1 MSRTLDITA
10 KKRPTIAITLPRRRR
25 FFSRKQRLDVY
36 TPTKSTRELF
46 TFLGESLIKISDG
59 SATENDFDL
68 LYDVTARILSRNKQG
83 VELSANDL
91 EKILETEDV
100 IVILKAYAE
109 FLTGE
114 VESKN

>member
-1 MSRTLDITA
+1 MSKSIDITS
-10 KKRPTIAITLPRRRR
+10 KKRPTIAVILPCKRR

-46 TFLGESLIKISDG
+46 TFLGESLIKISNN
-59 SATENDFDL
+59 SATESDLDL

-83 VELSANDL
+83 IELSANDL
-91 EKILETEDV
+91 EVRLEIRD
-100 IVILKAYAE
+100 IIAILKEYAD
-109 FLTGE
+109 FLTNE